1 MHDFITE
8 IDYLHWQACGKD
20 FFKVIVEGDLLLCD
34 RERLKNLRQ
43 RHLHNTKDTWYKR
56 NLWIICHLCMPL
68 ASPNKTGRKKSKL
81 WKAQD
86 VEFYY

>member
-1 MHDFITE
+1 MN
-8 IDYLHWQACGKD
+8 
-20 FFKVIVEGDLLLCD
+20 
-34 RERLKNLRQ
+34 NLSFV
-43 RHLHNTKDTWYKR
+43 YA
-56 NLWIICHLCMPL
+56 L